1 MEISDKLY
9 YSSGR
14 IGSLNLKAV
23 ASSKGIKKL
32 ILNEADPSLSEES
45 FTRLRFD
52 DPYLFNIFKQL
63 EEYFKRRRKKFDI
76 PVDLE
81 GTDFQLSVW
90 NELLT
95 IPYGKTISYGRLAQR
110 LGNPRLLRAVGKAV
124 GANPIPIII
133 PCHRVINNN
142 GNLGGFSAG
151 IKLKEELLE
160 LEGSLSLE
168 LFSVK
173 KLAAGSRLYQT

>member
-1 MEISDKLY
+1 MEISANLY

-23 ASSKGIKKL
+23 ASPKGIKKL
-32 ILNEADPSLSEES
+32 ILNEAASSASSESL
-45 FTRLRFD
+45 TRLRYD

-63 EEYFKRRRKKFDI
+63 EEYFKRKRKNFDI
-76 PVDLE
+76 PFDLE

-90 NELLT
+90 NELLN
-95 IPYGKTISYGRLAQR
+95 IPYGRTTSYGAIASK
-110 LGNPRLLRAVGKAV
+110 LGNPKLLRAVGRAI
-124 GANPIPIII
+124 GTNPIPIII

-142 GNLGGFSAG
+142 GQLGGFSAG

-160 LEGSLSLE
+160 LEGILSLE

-173 KLAAGSRLYQT
+173 RLSAGSRLYQT